1 VTRVASSIWASEAN
15 QHAIED
21 AGLSFILGTQI
32 PEEPYVV
39 KQWRRE
45 HPDHDIDDGQVS
57 TQSWP
62 ATQAQKAK
70 GRRDELIY
78 YQYRADRAWRTLR
91 GIDEQVAK
99 AEKAVAGKVS
109 VKRNRFITLAGGE
122 KSVNRDLEAKA
133 RGLAGSRATPPTWPT
148 QARSSSS
155 ASTTTCGASSSP
167 SGCPST
173 TYVPGRSTTTSA
185 SPSTRS

>member
-1 VTRVASSIWASEAN
+1 VARRASSIWASEAN

-21 AGLSFILGTQI
+21 AGLSFILGTRI

-70 GRRDELIY
+70 GRRLGDLPVDLA
-78 YQYRADRAWRTLR
+78 QGRAAP
-91 GIDEQVAK
+91 
-99 AEKAVAGKVS
+99 
-109 VKRNRFITLAGGE
+109 
-122 KSVNRDLEAKA
+122 
-133 RGLAGSRATPPTWPT
+133 SRARSRSSGTGSSRSPV
-148 QARSSSS
+148 ARS
-155 ASTTTCGASSSP
+155 P
-167 SGCPST
+167 
-173 TYVPGRSTTTSA
+173 
-185 SPSTRS
+185 